1 MTVAVHW
8 EVDRPGGLDDA
19 SIARAA
25 AVALAYGG
33 RAAAR
38 VNVILVD
45 EPRLTQMHVELFDDP
60 APTDVITVD
69 LGGFGGADEAIDGE
83 TADGAR
89 TTSGDPFDAA
99 FGDDNGPDG
108 ELFVS
113 VDRARTVADER
124 GVSLAR
130 ETCLYVVHGALHLCG
145 YDDHEPEE
153 RARMRAAER
162 DVLQSLGFED
172 DPLPHDEG

>member
-1 MTVAVHW
+1 M
-8 EVDRPGGLDDA
+8 DRPAGIDDA

-25 AVALAYGG
+25 TAALAFGG
-33 RAAAR
+33 RAGAV
-38 VNVILVD
+38 VNVVLVD
-45 EPRLTQMHVELFDDP
+45 EPTLTRMHVELFDDP

-69 LGGFGGADEAIDGE
+69 LGPGASAEEAASDVGPI
-83 TADGAR
+83 AV
-89 TTSGDPFDAA
+89 DPFDEL
-99 FGDDNGPDG
+99 FPDDDGPDG

-113 VDRARTVADER
+113 IDRARDVAVER

-145 YDDHEPEE
+145 YDDNEPAE

-162 DVLQSLGFED
+162 DVLRSLGYED
-172 DPLPHDEG
+172 DPLPHDQD